1 MTGSKCWL
9 VLLLWL
15 PCMIASGQGIYPG
28 DAARVNGQT
37 ISYQR
42 FHGFYV
48 EYRNS
53 KGVAVG
59 ARGDQLGLL
68 TRLRQEAMDQIIDQ
82 TVVAQAANEA
92 GIEVSAEEVE
102 AEIAELR
109 SVFDSDEAFRIR
121 LESEGFTEDGFRLHI
136 ERMIAAQRYLDRIRQ
151 QASDVND
158 AELQRYYHDNEDRLT
173 FPEQVRVRHILL
185 TWKPLGTLD
194 DRAAIREQM
203 EPILARARRGE
214 DFAELAREFTNDAAT
229 RNAGGDTGFF
239 HRGQMTPA
247 FEEVAFQL
255 TPGEISDPVET
266 PYGVHIIRLEG
277 RRDAYLLPFSEV
289 REKLREHV
297 RNERSKQA
305 VNAEIDRLRA
315 AADIEILIPLA
326 SRN

>member
-1 MTGSKCWL
+1 MTESKCWL
-9 VLLLWL
+9 FLLLWL
-15 PCMIASGQGIYPG
+15 PCTIASGQGIYPG
-28 DAARVNGQT
+28 DAARVNGQA

-82 TVVAQAANEA
+82 TVVSQAADEA

-121 LESEGFTEDGFRLHI
+121 LESEGFTEDSFRLHI

>member
-15 PCMIASGQGIYPG
+15 PCTIASGQGIYPG
-28 DAARVNGQT
+28 DAARVNGQA

-82 TVVAQAANEA
+82 TVVAQAADEA

-121 LESEGFTEDGFRLHI
+121 LESEGFTEDSFRLHI

-185 TWKPLGTLD
+185 TWKLLGTLD